1 MTKLKVG
8 DLVRTTLRKE
18 FGLVMKVRPPV
29 PGEWGR
35 AESVLYVLYA
45 SGRTGHWFES
55 DLEKA

>member
-8 DLVRTTLRKE
+8 DLVRTLLGNKE
-18 FGLVMKVRPPV
+18 FGLVMKIRPRPA
-29 PGEWGR
+29 PD
-35 AESVLYVLYA
+35 ESIDTVLYVLCV